1 MQIRIGLAF
10 AATLALV
17 PFCVLA
23 EPGQREFLQAPDGRG
38 GPVVGPGQ
46 CDGGVRY
53 DDGSFEGGVGFAN
66 ANLRGAYV
74 MAFDLPSRFQADSAC
89 LCWTRSKFS
98 TGTAVDFDVVF
109 YAADGEEGAP
119 GTLLG
124 RVPARAED
132 VPEFVTEGVGLFRVP
147 LPPLPFTLPSRVYIG
162 AEWEPFVDR
171 QYFLCNDATPGTPLR
186 EAWSSTDG
194 VEWSTTSDIRPSYR
208 ALGVVLF
215 GAAPAVGV
223 VLPAAGAGIALGV
236 LLLAGLRSRRRRRAQ
251 RDSDSGGG

>member
-1 MQIRIGLAF
+1 MQIRIGLAL
-10 AATLALV
+10 AATLAVIAV
-17 PFCVLA
+17 PVLA
-23 EPGQREFLQAPDGRG
+23 EPGQREFLQRADGRG
-38 GPVVGPGQ
+38 GPVVVPGQ

-53 DDGSFEGGVGFAN
+53 DDGSYEGGVGFAN

-74 MAFDLPSRFQADSAC
+74 MAFDLPNRFRADSAC

-98 TGTAVDFDVVF
+98 TGTAVNFDVVF

-132 VPEFVTEGVGLFRVP
+132 VPEFVGEGVGLFRVP
-147 LPPLPFTLPSRVYIG
+147 LPALPFNLPPRVYIG

-215 GAAPAVGV
+215 GAAPAMAVA
-223 VLPAAGAGIALGV
+223 LPVAGAGIALGV

-251 RDSDSGGG
+251 QRSDSGGG

>member
-1 MQIRIGLAF
+1 MQFRIGLAL

-17 PFCVLA
+17 ALPVLA
-23 EPGQREFLQAPDGRG
+23 EPGQREFLQRPDGRG
-38 GPVVGPGQ
+38 GPVVTPGQ
-46 CDGGVRY
+46 CEGGVRY

-74 MAFDLPSRFQADSAC
+74 MAFDLPPRFQADGAC

-98 TGTAVDFDVVF
+98 TGTAVNFDVVF
-109 YAADGEEGAP
+109 YAANGEAGAP

-124 RVPARAED
+124 RVPARAQD

-147 LPPLPFTLPSRVYIG
+147 LPQLPFALPTRVYIG

-171 QYFLCNDATPGTPLR
+171 QFFLCNDATAGTPLR

-215 GAAPAVGV
+215 GSAPAAEVA
-223 VLPAAGAGIALGV
+223 LPLAGAGIALGV
-236 LLLAGLRSRRRRRAQ
+236 LLLAGLRSRRRRRDQ
-251 RDSDSGGG
+251 IGSGSGGG